1 MLELAPLRLPVARHV
16 AAKAWSR
23 FHSFVMMATPIMLAG
38 SFVLGLVY
46 ASGLWVQLAAVIGP
60 VTETLLG
67 LPPIAGIAIIFAFL
81 RKELALQLLVA
92 LAIVQYG
99 ASGATLGGFMSSAQL
114 FVFAIVVSISVPC
127 VATLATLAD
136 EFGWRPALG
145 MAGATLALALGVG
158 MILARVLG
166 IAPA

>member
-1 MLELAPLRLPVARHV
+1 MWTQRWPRP
-16 AAKAWSR
+16 S
-23 FHSFVMMATPIMLAG
+23 
-38 SFVLGLVY
+38 
-46 ASGLWVQLAAVIGP
+46 
-60 VTETLLG
+60 ETLLG
-67 LPPIAGIAIIFAFL
+67 LPAIAGIAIIFAFL
-81 RKELALQLLVA
+81 RKELAVQLLVA

-127 VATLATLAD
+127 AATLATLAD
-136 EFGWRPALG
+136 EFGWRPAIG

-158 MILARVLG
+158 MVLARVLG

>member
-1 MLELAPLRLPVARHV
+1 
-16 AAKAWSR
+16 
-23 FHSFVMMATPIMLAG
+23 MLAG

-46 ASGLWVQLAAVIGP
+46 ESGLWVNLAAILGP
-60 VTETLLG
+60 ITETLLG
-67 LPPIAGIAIIFAFL
+67 LPAIAGVAIIFAFL
-81 RKELALQLLVA
+81 RKELALQLLLA

-99 ASGATLGGFMSSAQL
+99 AAGASLGGFLSSAQL

-127 VATLATLAD
+127 AATLATLAG

-145 MAGATLALALGVG
+145 MAGATLAIALGTG
-158 MILARVLG
+158 MVLARGLG